1 MSIFKRVTEKL
12 RKVKRKF
19 AYTLIF
25 VVTLA
30 MGATLVITVRSV
42 VNQRRKKV
50 EYIEHEK

>member
-12 RKVKRKF
+12 KKVKKKF

-25 VVTLA
+25 VVTIV

-42 VNQRRKKV
+42 INQRR
-50 EYIEHEK
+50 EKAQYLDNQ